1 VIIGF
6 SALTIR
12 SVSAAAADDDEGAK
26 GGRRCGV
33 GCSADVVLVFV
44 VLVVLVVFVVLVLP
58 DDQVS
63 P

>member
-1 VIIGF
+1 MIIGF

-12 SVSAAAADDDEGAK
+12 SVSAAAADDEGAK

-33 GCSADVVLVFV
+33 GCSADVVLI
-44 VLVVLVVFVVLVLP
+44 VLVVLVVLALP
-58 DDQVS
+58 DDQIS